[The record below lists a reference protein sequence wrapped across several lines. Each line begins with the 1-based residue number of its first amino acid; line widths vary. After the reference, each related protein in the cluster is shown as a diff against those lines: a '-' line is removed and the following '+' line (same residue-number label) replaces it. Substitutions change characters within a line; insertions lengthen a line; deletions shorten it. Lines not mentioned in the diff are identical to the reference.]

1 MSICR
6 HVDGKRTVVYLKPFA
21 AFLHEQGLID
31 KPLNLKKWMRQT
43 PWTFSVWRSLRILSL
58 QSRNY
63 FWVSLIHLTITIT
76 ASAFSVGAQERTIK
90 VAIPAVNMS
99 VISFSTALEKG
110 FYRDEGM
117 RVELIL
123 MPAPVATR
131 ALIAGE
137 THFAAVGGATMPA
150 VVQGAPLRCLFSTF
164 NRPLY
169 WLYSRSEIREVK
181 GLKEKKISVSGIGN
195 GPDSLLRDL
204 LRKSGIEPGRDVAI
218 LGMGSNPTL
227 LASLQSG
234 SVDASMLSPP
244 FTFLAQDLGF
254 RELVSFVKQDRVEVQ
269 GSVFVREA
277 LLKSDY
283 PVVERFLRAT
293 LRGFHFARTNRAAT
307 IPILGRIQNIA
318 EDLATKTYDVA
329 RTAMTLDGTLNDEM
343 QKKAMETVL
352 DRLGI
357 KDYPHDRVFN
367 YSMAHKINS
376 ELNRKSLS
384 GR

>member
-1 MSICR
+1 M
-6 HVDGKRTVVYLKPFA
+6 
-21 AFLHEQGLID
+21 
-31 KPLNLKKWMRQT
+31 
-43 PWTFSVWRSLRILSL
+43 
-58 QSRNY
+58 QSRNH
-63 FWVSLIHLTITIT
+63 FWIRLVYLTITIA
-76 ASAFSVGAQERTIK
+76 ASAFAVSAQERTIK

-150 VVQGAPLRCLFSTF
+150 VVQGAPLRFLFSTF

-169 WLYSRSEIREVK
+169 WLYSRSDIREVK
-181 GLKEKKISVSGIGN
+181 ELKDKKISVSGIGS

-204 LRKSGIEPGRDVAI
+204 LKKNALEPGRDVAI

-244 FTFLAQDLGF
+244 FTFLADDTGF

-269 GSVFVREA
+269 GSVVVREA

-283 PVVERFLRAT
+283 PAVEKFLRAT

-307 IPILGRIQNIA
+307 IPVLARIQNIA
-318 EDLATKTYDVA
+318 ENLATKTYDVA
-329 RTAMTLDGTLNDEM
+329 RTAMTLDGTLNEEM
-343 QKKAMETVL
+343 QRKAMETVL

-357 KDYPHDRVFN
+357 KDYPPDRVFN
-367 YSMAHKINS
+367 YSISHKINT
-376 ELNRKSLS
+376 ELSRKGIS